1 MFLQLKWKGAAEDTK
16 LFKLH
21 PQLPSF
27 LNIFNKYSRNIFIS
41 FSSFCF
47 LKHLLLIKRHKV
59 FFLFVL
65 PTRSCLT
72 IWRLFLAAFASRS
85 HNAKT
90 CQQCRERE
98 KRGEEE
104 KEGQAELL
112 SAATGPLTGIS
123 NSAAECRLG
132 TKLTLLV
139 FCCGFLERVA
149 APREGRV
156 RGVGFDS
163 WVLAGVLL

>member
-1 MFLQLKWKGAAEDTK
+1 MLLKIQNS
-16 LFKLH
+16 LKLH

-72 IWRLFLAAFASRS
+72 IWRLLLAAFASRN

-90 CQQCRERE
+90 CQQCRKRE
-98 KRGEEE
+98 KRAEGE
-104 KEGQAELL
+104 GGGAELL

-156 RGVGFDS
+156 KSGRGLDS